1 MKNKIIY
8 TALLFTLLL
17 MAFSACKK
25 YTEVQP
31 VSQYSIPQAFSD
43 ISNAT
48 TALVG
53 VYDELQGDN
62 GYGIRI
68 SMYYPYDTDEG
79 IVSGNLDNGRRGVGR
94 YQLLLTNAEVSN
106 PFRQLYRGLEK
117 KPCAI
122 IMVYQKIRSNP
133 EYYCIPTP
141 DAPEALWDR
150 FRASLTGET
159 DNKQEQ
165 LHFFCFA
172 LAKGMMHFSGKQP

>member
-1 MKNKIIY
+1 MKVDLK
-8 TALLFTLLL
+8 
-17 MAFSACKK
+17 
-25 YTEVQP
+25 QG
-31 VSQYSIPQAFSD
+31 YSVAD
-43 ISNAT
+43 
-48 TALVG
+48 
-53 VYDELQGDN
+53 LQSYE
-62 GYGIRI
+62 YGERK
-68 SMYYPYDTDEG
+68 
-79 IVSGNLDNGRRGVGR
+79 
-94 YQLLLTNAEVSN
+94 AE
-106 PFRQLYRGLEK
+106 FKGLYRGLEK
-117 KPCAI
+117 KPCAV